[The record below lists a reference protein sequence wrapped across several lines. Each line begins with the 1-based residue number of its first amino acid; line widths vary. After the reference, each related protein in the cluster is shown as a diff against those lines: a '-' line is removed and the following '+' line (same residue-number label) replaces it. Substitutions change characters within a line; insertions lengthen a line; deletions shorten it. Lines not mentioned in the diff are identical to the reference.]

1 MKTSHSQLQPSRLRI
16 AGGLNHTLH
25 LYTPKVDKYAIQ
37 RAFLSSTRDDEKA
50 VYVTTESP
58 TSVIGK
64 LNLVNVELKV
74 IKPEQI
80 RNLEMEHNCK
90 LRIVIDAGSI
100 ANSGQLNTEIEE
112 REEYINNLS
121 KEHAVDCLCT
131 YDVGKLGG
139 NTIKQLAACHNQL
152 RLTTSDLTILSGDL
166 FQKSKLPDDSIRE
179 TVKKDLETIVLALI
193 EKRPM
198 CGTDITEIIHIE
210 FNLLL
215 SPGTIYPLLHSLQER
230 GLIASTKHGKAK
242 IYTPAKGAELK
253 IRNLVNERVRARKFL
268 NNYLQQEATI
278 EERRTK
284 LKEVPKLKLS

>member
-1 MKTSHSQLQPSRLRI
+1 M
-16 AGGLNHTLH
+16 GGLNHTLH

-58 TSVIGK
+58 ASVIGK
-64 LNLVNVELKV
+64 LNLANVELKV

-80 RNLEMEHNCK
+80 RNLEMENDCK

-100 ANSGQLNTEIEE
+100 VNRGELNTEIEK

-121 KEHAVDCLCT
+121 KEHTVDCLCT
-131 YDVGKLGG
+131 YDVSKLSS
-139 NTIKQLAACHNQL
+139 NAIKQLATCHNQL
-152 RLTTSDLTILSGDL
+152 RLTTSDLTVLSGDL
-166 FQKSKLPDDSIRE
+166 FDKSKLPDDTIRE
-179 TVKKDLETIVLALI
+179 TVKKNLETIVLALI
-193 EKRPM
+193 EKGPL
-198 CGTDITEIIHIE
+198 CGTDITETIHLE

-215 SPGTIYPLLHSLQER
+215 SPGTIYPLLHSLEER
-230 GLIASTKHGKAK
+230 GLLASTKHGKAK

-253 IRNLVNERVRARKFL
+253 IRNLVNERVQARRFL

-284 LKEVPKLKLS
+284 LKEAPKLELS